1 MDTDSLQ
8 LTDLAVQFLK
18 SKKAMTIVKMDLRE
32 LTDITDYF
40 VICTAESRPHAEA
53 LCDAVIEGM
62 EKAGYP
68 PWHVEGDADQTW
80 VLIDFVDVVV
90 HIFQQDTRQFYALER
105 LWGDARI
112 EEVSP

>member
-1 MDTDSLQ
+1 MDNDSLQ
-8 LTDLAVQFLK
+8 LTDLAVQFLQ
-18 SKKAMTIVKMDLRE
+18 SKKATDIVKMDLKE

-40 VICTAESRPHAEA
+40 VICTAESNLHAEA

-62 EKAGYP
+62 EKVGYP
-68 PWHVEGDADQTW
+68 PWHVEGDNDQSW

-105 LWGDARI
+105 LWGDAKI

>member
-8 LTDLAVQFLK
+8 LADLSVQFLK
-18 SKKAMTIVKMDLRE
+18 SKKATDILKMDLRE
-32 LTDITDYF
+32 LTDIADYF
-40 VICTAESRPHAEA
+40 VICTAESSLHAEA
-53 LCDAVIEGM
+53 LRDAVVEGM

-68 PWHVEGDADQTW
+68 PWHIEGDGDQSW

-105 LWGDARI
+105 LWGDAKI

>member
-8 LTDLAVQFLK
+8 LADLSIQFLQ
-18 SKKAMTIVKMDLRE
+18 SKKATDIVKMDLKE

-40 VICTAESRPHAEA
+40 VICTAESNLHAEA
-53 LCDAVIEGM
+53 LCDAVIEEM
-62 EKAGYP
+62 EKVGYP
-68 PWHVEGDADQTW
+68 PWHVEGDNDRSW
-80 VLIDFVDVVV
+80 LLIDFVDVVV